1 MEDLGRKVNMKLY
14 ILQEGDIKKESQKWS
29 IIPNKLYI
37 IGRSKKD
44 ADIVVDEKLLSRKHA
59 ELIYYDNTK
68 ILIKDLDSRNGT
80 YLNKER
86 IEPLKDKY
94 FTIKDVL
101 SFGNINNELVFYE
114 TNEGTMKKESDLEK
128 DERIIKNYEKYDRV
142 EKKSYPKDY
151 KYNKKYYS
159 EKEYYSN
166 NNRQSKHFSKKS
178 LSKSRNERSRSR
190 ETYNEQSRPYSKN
203 NNYMMSSRG
212 RNEKEYEKTKYEK
225 DNRNKY
231 YENDNRN
238 KYSEN
243 DNRNKYS
250 ENDNRNKYS
259 ENDNRNM
266 YSEND
271 NRKNG
276 RISNDQ
282 YSEKYRDYER
292 KTGSRPINSK
302 EDYERGMMEE
312 RNSIYRRSQRSKNY
326 ENEEEEFMRDKVFL
340 NVDKIERMEN
350 DKNLED
356 AGFVKCYVSGY
367 MMLNIKKS
375 NK

>member
-14 ILQEGDIKKESQKWS
+14 ILQEGDIKKEGQKWS

-86 IEPLKDKY
+86 IEPLKDIY
-94 FTIKDVL
+94 FKIKDVL

-114 TNEGTMKKESDLEK
+114 TNEGTGKKESDLEK
-128 DERIIKNYEKYDRV
+128 DERIIKNYEKYDKID
-142 EKKSYPKDY
+142 KKSYPKDY
-151 KYNKKYYS
+151 EYNKKYYS
-159 EKEYYSN
+159 EKEYFSN
-166 NNRQSKHFSKKS
+166 NNRQSKHFSQKS

-190 ETYNEQSRPYSKN
+190 ETYNEQSRHYSKN
-203 NNYMMSSRG
+203 NNYMRYSKG
-212 RNEKEYEKTKYEK
+212 RNEKEYKKEKYER

-231 YENDNRN
+231 YDNDNRN
-238 KYSEN
+238 RYSEN
-243 DNRNKYS
+243 DNG
-250 ENDNRNKYS
+250 
-259 ENDNRNM
+259 
-266 YSEND
+266 
-271 NRKNG
+271 KNG
-276 RISNDQ
+276 RISNDK

-292 KTGSRPINSK
+292 KTNSRFINSN
-302 EDYERGMMEE
+302 EDYEKREMIEE
-312 RNSIYRRSQRSKNY
+312 RNSMYRRNQRNINY
-326 ENEEEEFMRDKVFL
+326 ENEEEDFMKDKVFL

-350 DKNLED
+350 DINLED

-367 MMLNIKKS
+367 MMHNIKK

>member
-243 DNRNKYS
+243 DNRN
-250 ENDNRNKYS
+250 
-259 ENDNRNM
+259 M

>member
-1 MEDLGRKVNMKLY
+1 MEDLGRKVNMIFY
-14 ILQEGDIKKESQKWS
+14 ILQEGGNIKQENQKWS

-44 ADIVVDEKLLSRKHA
+44 ADIVIDEQLLSRKHA

-86 IEPLKDKY
+86 IEPLKDTY

-101 SFGNINNELVFYE
+101 SFGNNNNELIFYE
-114 TNEGTMKKESDLEK
+114 ANEGIRKKESDLEK
-128 DERIIKNYEKYDRV
+128 DERFKRDYEKYDKID
-142 EKKSYPKDY
+142 KKRTPIDY
-151 KYNKKYYS
+151 EYNKKYYN

-190 ETYNEQSRPYSKN
+190 EIYNEQSRYYSKN
-203 NNYMMSSRG
+203 NNYTMSSRG
-212 RNEKEYEKTKYEK
+212 RIEKEYEKEK
-225 DNRNKY
+225 SDNYNRSKY
-231 YENDNRN
+231 YENERN
-238 KYSEN
+238 TYNEN
-243 DNRNKYS
+243 Y
-250 ENDNRNKYS
+250 
-259 ENDNRNM
+259 
-266 YSEND
+266 
-271 NRKNG
+271 NRKSERTGNAK
-276 RISNDQ
+276 D
-282 YSEKYRDYER
+282 SEKYRDYES
-292 KTGSRPINSK
+292 SRPINTK
-302 EDYERGMMEE
+302 EDYENREMMEE
-312 RNSIYRRSQRSKNY
+312 RNSMYRRSQRSKNY
-326 ENEEEEFMRDKVFL
+326 EKGEQENFRDKVFL

-367 MMLNIKKS
+367 MMLNIKKN